1 MRTVLVCLAIALLSV
16 WVDTGV
22 RVIAKKEATLP
33 MARFTIP
40 GWLDEAITLLLSPLY
55 IVVAVFV
62 GAWVWTAGLAKRGE
76 TNGKEGNATPR
87 S

>member
-1 MRTVLVCLAIALLSV
+1 MKIALVYAAIALLAV

-22 RVIAKKEATLP
+22 RAIAKKESALP

-62 GAWVWTAGLAKRGE
+62 GAWVWMGQFTRK
-76 TNGKEGNATPR
+76 KEA
-87 S
+87 

>member
-1 MRTVLVCLAIALLSV
+1 MKIALVYAAIALLAV

-22 RVIAKKEATLP
+22 RVIAKKEAALP

-62 GAWVWTAGLAKRGE
+62 GAWVWTAGLTKKGAAE
-76 TNGKEGNATPR
+76 
-87 S
+87 